1 LRYQSSKAEGL
12 MRIES
17 PPLNDEHADRDVD
30 VDLDADRAHW
40 LSGTSR
46 RSPGFKY
53 TQFASSRLSNRRR
66 ITRGLALFSLAVLI
80 GLAAALAWQSYG
92 GEAVKTWAPSL
103 LPASTTEPPAPAV
116 TSAELQAQLKPAALD
131 LAIVK
136 HSVEQLA
143 ANQDLLARK
152 QDQMAQTIA
161 TLQAAEQ
168 ELSQKISSQ
177 PISGT
182 GHVPTSKPLR
192 PAVQ

>member
-1 LRYQSSKAEGL
+1 

-17 PPLNDEHADRDVD
+17 PPLNDEHADRNVD

-46 RSPGFKY
+46 RSPVKY

-80 GLAAALAWQSYG
+80 GVAAALAWQSYG

-103 LPASTTEPPAPAV
+103 LPASTTEPPAPVV

-136 HSVEQLA
+136 RSVEQLA

-152 QDQMAQTIA
+152 QDQIAQAIA

-177 PISGT
+177 PTSGAA
-182 GHVPTSKPLR
+182 HVPTSKPLR
-192 PAVQ
+192 PAAQ